1 MRTIFEDVIE
11 KSNKD
16 DDRKGRGFTLAL
28 WLVALLSMGGAYG
41 AYHFIKNRKPEVPPP
56 PPVSVED
63 DSQVSRAINQFNGF
77 VQVGNWEEAQKM
89 LSREGQSRLVE
100 EKLTLRESL
109 LGDKKNAQ
117 LAQALLTPSQAH
129 TPSTAR
135 IDCAYIFIDG
145 SNKIVP
151 ITVVLEDGRL
161 LVNSW

>member
-16 DDRKGRGFTLAL
+16 DDRKGRGFTIAL
-28 WLVALLSMGGAYG
+28 WLVALLSLGGAYG
-41 AYHFIKNRKPEVPPP
+41 AYHYIKNRKPEVPPP
-56 PPVSVED
+56 PPVSVQD
-63 DSQVSRAINQFNGF
+63 DSQVSRTINQFNSF
-77 VQVGNWEEAQKM
+77 VKTGNWEEAQKM
-89 LSREGQSRLVE
+89 LSREGQSRLIE
-100 EKLTLRESL
+100 EKLSLRDSL

-117 LAQALLTPSQAH
+117 LAEASLTPSQSH

-135 IDCAYIFIDG
+135 IDCAYIFLDN

-151 ITVVLEDGRL
+151 ITIVLEDGRL